1 VDESQRSDLSAS
13 LSDLA
18 GFPVELQVV
27 IEPSLL
33 SGAVIQIGDLQVDA
47 TARARLDAL
56 REHLAPGG
64 WDDKLIGSG
73 QGPTNGTT
81 TEGAA

>member
-1 VDESQRSDLSAS
+1 MTAS
-13 LSDLA
+13 LTDLA

-47 TARARLDAL
+47 TSQVGVIQFEQGRPHPMGSFLDRAGRD
-56 REHLAPGG
+56 H
-64 WDDKLIGSG
+64 
-73 QGPTNGTT
+73 Q
-81 TEGAA
+81 